1 MVGPGGEGESPRDA
15 KELSWL
21 NWERSMGFKKLGEG
35 RKEGREDVTVETLRC
50 LRAQSDIANVR
61 LGF

>member
-1 MVGPGGEGESPRDA
+1 MVGPAGEGEGESPRDA

-21 NWERSMGFKKLGEG
+21 NWERSMGFKKLGGE
-35 RKEGREDVTVETLRC
+35 RRDVTVETLRC
-50 LRAQSDIANVR
+50 LKAQSDIANVR